1 MEIRQL
7 RYFVTLA
14 EELHFGRAAAREH
27 IVQSALSQQVQR
39 LERELGVALVERN
52 THFVRLTV
60 AGEAFLVEARG
71 VLRSVERAAVAAQQA
86 SAGAEILRVSV
97 GDPSLDSM
105 PQVLRNVQYN
115 YPNLVVHRIEAP
127 VPEQYRM
134 LAEGTLDIGVGRASH
149 APDGVAS
156 ELFRLDPMGV
166 LVSARSPLAA
176 GAQVPVGTLAERP
189 LLMGEDARVP
199 EFNQFV
205 TDLCAQA
212 GVRAGAVPRH
222 RAECPGRCPS
232 GRPARLRGA
241 RAALLRPAPARDL
254 LAAARAGV
262 PVSVVVAVA
271 RQRPVRG
278 GSGGR
283 RFGPRVGGQARL
295 APDTWLSDGAR
306 LSVLAKTVGRS
317 AAFPTADAALDWC
330 GQGGIT
336 GVTRAVAGH
345 ARGAGAI

>member
-176 GAQVPVGTLAERP
+176 GAQVPIGALAERP

-212 GVRAGAVPRH
+212 GFAPVRFPGTVQSVRAAAHLVAQHDCVALVPHSSDLRLPGICWLPLEPVCRYPWSLLWRASDPSAAV
-222 RAECPGRCPS
+222 RAVVDS
-232 GRPARLRGA
+232 A
-241 RAALLRPAPARDL
+241 RALADKLGWLRTP
-254 LAAARAGV
+254 G
-262 PVSVVVAVA
+262 
-271 RQRPVRG
+271 
-278 GSGGR
+278 
-283 RFGPRVGGQARL
+283 
-295 APDTWLSDGAR
+295 
-306 LSVLAKTVGRS
+306 
-317 AAFPTADAALDWC
+317 
-330 GQGGIT
+330 
-336 GVTRAVAGH
+336 
-345 ARGAGAI
+345 